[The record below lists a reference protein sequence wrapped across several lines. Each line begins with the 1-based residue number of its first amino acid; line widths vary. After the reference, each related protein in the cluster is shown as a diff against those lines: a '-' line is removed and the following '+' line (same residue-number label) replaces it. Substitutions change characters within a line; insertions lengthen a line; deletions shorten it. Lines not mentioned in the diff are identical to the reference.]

1 MPGRVDR
8 HLRRP
13 LGRRRQP
20 GGVRARPLPDIS
32 NDHDING
39 ERRGYQGITIPKA
52 KRASGVRGGILEMD
66 EPEHRIYRTVLNP
79 YLSPAAVK
87 RWVPFIDEVVRACL
101 DEKIEDGRIDFVDD
115 LANIVPAVLTLAMLG
130 IPLKNWAIYSE
141 PVHASVYTPE
151 HSPDIDKIVAMH
163 RQMGLDLLTNMVEI
177 RENPRPGMVNA
188 LLQLR
193 IDGEPAPDLE
203 ILGNL
208 GLVIGGGFDTTTA
221 LTAHAL
227 EWLSQH
233 PDERERLSRERDTL
247 LDSATEEFLRYYTP
261 APGDGRTFS
270 DDVELE
276 GTQFKEGERLWMSW
290 AMANRDPSV
299 FHDPNEIV
307 LDRNGNRHFSFG
319 LGVHR
324 CIGSNVARTV
334 FKSML
339 TAVLDRMPD
348 YVCDP
353 DGTVHYETIGV
364 IQGMRNLP
372 ATFTPGR
379 RLGRGSGRDPGEA
392 PADLRR
398 AGTGPAHHRA
408 QGNRSHRLNDSPRRY
423 LTWQYQASPR
433 LGGLYS
439 AEPGLVETNGR
450 AGREVVDAEHSV
462 DGSRGGAVSGCPRR
476 DAVRKLR
483 SGDTAR
489 PRPLVAMGIRP
500 CEPVHP
506 AIASTCRPI
515 PGPTAKRHLL
525 RRRTS
530 GQWPLHDDR
539 RRARRCALHGLLP
552 AVARHVHL
560 GCGDAHR
567 FGGIPPSTPA
577 VVARRAAPTPGRSRL
592 VRYLRSAFSGWA
604 GRALAGR

>member
-1 MPGRVDR
+1 MSIDDVVSDSDRKKNRYHFDR
-8 HLRRP
+8 HTPEYRSQFEKITEEIHDKCP
-13 LGRRRQP
+13 VAWTDTYDGHWVA
-20 GGVRARPLPDIS
+20 GGSNAVFELARCPVVS

-39 ERRGYQGITIPKA
+39 ERQGYQGISIPKA

-66 EPEHRIYRTVLNP
+66 EPEHRIYRNVLNP

-87 RWVPFIDEVVRACL
+87 RWVPFIDEVTRACL
-101 DEKIEDGRIDFVDD
+101 DEKIEEGRIDFVDD

-163 RQMGLDLLTNMVEI
+163 RQMGLDLLNNMVEI
-177 RENPRPGMVNA
+177 RENPRPGIVNG
-188 LLQLR
+188 LIQMR

-203 ILGNL
+203 IMGNL

-221 LTAHAL
+221 LTAHSM

-233 PDERERLSRERDTL
+233 PDQRERLSRERDTL

-276 GTQFKEGERLWMSW
+276 GTQFKEGERLWISW

-299 FHDPNEIV
+299 FEDPNKIIM
-307 LDRNGNRHFSFG
+307 DRKGNRHFSFG

-353 DGTVHYETIGV
+353 EGTVHYETIGV

-372 ATFTPGR
+372 ATFTPGS
-379 RLGRGSGRDPGEA
+379 RLGAGLDETLNKLQRICDEQELALPITERKEA
-392 PADLRR
+392 
-398 AGTGPAHHRA
+398 
-408 QGNRSHRLNDSPRRY
+408 
-423 LTWQYQASPR
+423 
-433 LGGLYS
+433 
-439 AEPGLVETNGR
+439 
-450 AGREVVDAEHSV
+450 
-462 DGSRGGAVSGCPRR
+462 AVI
-476 DAVRKLR
+476 D
-483 SGDTAR
+483 
-489 PRPLVAMGIRP
+489 
-500 CEPVHP
+500 
-506 AIASTCRPI
+506 
-515 PGPTAKRHLL
+515 
-525 RRRTS
+525 
-530 GQWPLHDDR
+530 
-539 RRARRCALHGLLP
+539 
-552 AVARHVHL
+552 
-560 GCGDAHR
+560 
-567 FGGIPPSTPA
+567 
-577 VVARRAAPTPGRSRL
+577 
-592 VRYLRSAFSGWA
+592 
-604 GRALAGR
+604 